1 MASRLPVRIPLYGDT
16 YQFVPSRTV
25 VLNPELK
32 NEATQLY
39 LLWATEGEGS
49 NKGVLS
55 DIVNDETIP
64 IFAWLS
70 DDERFITSA
79 YQSAGEFNDCLTA
92 LMGSSTLAEYQDI
105 ELAISKPQVNIDG
118 PGMVARFELKRAT
131 VDAK

>member
-1 MASRLPVRIPLYGDT
+1 MASRLPVRIPLYGGA
-16 YQFVPSRTV
+16 YQFVPARTV

-32 NEATQLY
+32 NDATQLY

-55 DIVNDETIP
+55 DIVNDEAIP

-79 YQSAGEFNDCLTA
+79 YQGAGEFNDCLAA
-92 LMGSSTLAEYQDI
+92 LVESSTLAKYQDI

-118 PGMVARFELKRAT
+118 PGMVARFELKRQA
-131 VDAK
+131 ANSN